1 MTYIQNVTDSQKDT
15 KTVETSPSESL
26 TIEGLSPQDENNLA
40 VACSTFL
47 EHCQDNGRV
56 DISDEYQQAGKEI
69 SDNDFVIQLSRLG
82 QNTPLGLLVFASQS

>member
-47 EHCQDNGRV
+47 EHC
-56 DISDEYQQAGKEI
+56 
-69 SDNDFVIQLSRLG
+69 
-82 QNTPLGLLVFASQS
+82 